1 MRRPQ
6 QRRLHLVPLH
16 AAVRLPEP
24 AAAERRYHGA
34 GSSPRRAGKGGG
46 ADGGLGRRRKLSG
59 NERDG
64 GRSERSDPGARG
76 HQQPSN
82 HGHHAAR

>member
-6 QRRLHLVPLH
+6 QRRLHLLPVH

-24 AAAERRYHGA
+24 APAAAERQHDGA
-34 GSSPRRAGKGGG
+34 GSSPGKGGG
-46 ADGGLGRRRKLSG
+46 ADGGPGRRRKLSG